1 MNAYRSFR
9 HGRAING
16 PSIISRNG
24 EPLTLAEI
32 EPVVPSMFAAE
43 AHDSRSDRFI
53 PIPTVAVVEGLMNE
67 GFEVFAAAQTNVR
80 DADRREF
87 TKHMVRLRHRG
98 TTNLHGHAFEVILTN
113 ANDGTAAYSLLPGF
127 FRFVCFNG
135 LAVGDAYTPVKVR
148 HSGRMDQVAHD
159 VIEGAYTVLGERERV
174 SEGVREM
181 SLIRLTDRQAKAF
194 AEAAHMVRFPDQ
206 DRAPVS
212 PQALLT
218 PRRVEDRSD
227 DLWTTFNRVQ
237 ENCIR
242 GGQRGVSLNEA
253 RQRRRVTTREVRGI
267 DQNVA
272 LNRALWT
279 LAEHMAK
286 LASAA

>member
-1 MNAYRSFR
+1 MNAYQSFR
-9 HGRAING
+9 HGRAISG
-16 PSIISRNG
+16 PSITARNG
-24 EPLTLAEI
+24 EALTLAEI
-32 EPVVPSMFAAE
+32 ARVVPSVFATE

-53 PIPTVAVVEGLMNE
+53 PIPTASVVEGLMRE
-67 GFEVFAAAQTNVR
+67 GFEVFAAAQSRTR

-87 TKHMVRLRHRG
+87 TKHMLRLRHRG

-113 ANDGTAAYSLLPGF
+113 ANDGTAAYSMLPGF

-135 LAVGDAYTPVKVR
+135 LAVGERFSPVKVR
-148 HSGRMDQVAHD
+148 HSGRADQVAHD

-174 SEGVREM
+174 TEGVRNM
-181 SLIRLTDRQAKAF
+181 SGIALTDQQAEAF

-212 PQALLT
+212 PRALLA
-218 PRRVEDRSD
+218 PRRAEDRAT

-242 GGQRGVSLNEA
+242 GGQRGVSVNETG
-253 RQRRRVTTREVRGI
+253 QRRRVTTREVRGL
-267 DQNVA
+267 DQNTA

-279 LAEHMAK
+279 LADRMAD
-286 LASAA
+286 LARAA